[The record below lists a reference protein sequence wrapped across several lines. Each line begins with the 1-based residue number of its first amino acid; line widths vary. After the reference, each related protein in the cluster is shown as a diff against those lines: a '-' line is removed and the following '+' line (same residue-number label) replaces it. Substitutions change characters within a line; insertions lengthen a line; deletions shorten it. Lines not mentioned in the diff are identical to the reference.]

1 LEIIR
6 KFFKIKPRSAF
17 RTGWR
22 VPIQTMDIRNSP
34 HERASKRGS
43 ILETNK
49 RRVSRQIHIGD
60 VAVGGDAPV
69 SVQSMTNTDT
79 RDWRTTVD
87 QIKRLQDAG
96 CEIIRVAVP
105 DREAAD
111 SFAAIKKSIR
121 IPIIAD
127 IHFDYRLAI
136 SAIVSGADAIR
147 INPGNIGGPEK
158 VKKVIE
164 AAKDRNVPVRIGV
177 NSGSVEK
184 DLLRKYGHPGPEA
197 MVESALRHI
206 RFFEDNDFELIKLS
220 LKSSDVIDTIA
231 SYRLLAQKTD
241 YTFHLGVT
249 EAGTVVSGAIKS
261 ALGIGFLLL
270 EGIGDTL
277 RVSLTAAPE
286 EEMFVAYSILR
297 ALRLRR
303 RGVEL
308 ISCPT
313 CGRTEID
320 LIPLVE
326 TAESLLKKIRTPL
339 KVAIMGCVVNGPGEA
354 READIGIAGGRESGI
369 LFKKGERIEKVP
381 EAELLNRLISEI
393 EAMTGEKIT

>member
-1 LEIIR
+1 MLDTI
-6 KFFKIKPRSAF
+6 
-17 RTGWR
+17 
-22 VPIQTMDIRNSP
+22 
-34 HERASKRGS
+34 
-43 ILETNK
+43 K
-49 RRVSRQIHIGD
+49 RRVSRQIHIGN

-79 RDWRTTVD
+79 RDWRATVD
-87 QIKRLQDAG
+87 QIKRLEDAG
-96 CEIIRVAVP
+96 CEIVRVAVP
-105 DREAAD
+105 DQEAAD
-111 SFAAIKKSIR
+111 QFATIKKSIR

-127 IHFDYRLAI
+127 IHFDFRLAI
-136 SAIVSGADAIR
+136 SAIGSGADAIR

-164 AAKDRNVPVRIGV
+164 AARERSVPVRIGV

-184 DLLRKYGHPGPEA
+184 DLLKKYGHPGPEA

-206 RFFEDNDFELIKLS
+206 RFFEDNDFGLLKIS
-220 LKSSDVIDTIA
+220 LKSSDVIDTIS

-241 YTFHLGVT
+241 YPFHLGVT

-261 ALGIGFLLL
+261 ALGIGFLLF

-277 RVSLTAAPE
+277 RVSLTADPE
-286 EEMFVAYSILR
+286 NEMFVAWSILR
-297 ALRLRR
+297 ALRLRQ

-308 ISCPT
+308 VSCPT

-326 TAESLLKKIRTPL
+326 KAEELLKKVRTPI

-354 READIGIAGGRESGI
+354 READVGIAGGRGTGI
-369 LFKKGERIEKVP
+369 LFKKGERVDKVP
-381 EAELLNRLISEI
+381 EKELLDRLISEV
-393 EAMTGEKIT
+393 EKMTGEKATGEKMTGEKMTGEKTAGEKTAGEKTTLP

>member
-1 LEIIR
+1 ME
-6 KFFKIKPRSAF
+6 
-17 RTGWR
+17 
-22 VPIQTMDIRNSP
+22 
-34 HERASKRGS
+34 
-43 ILETNK
+43 NK

-60 VAVGGDAPV
+60 VAIGGGAPV

-79 RDWRTTVD
+79 RDWRSTVE
-87 QIKRLQDAG
+87 QIKRLEEAG
-96 CEIIRVAVP
+96 CEIIRVAIP
-105 DREAAD
+105 DEQAAD
-111 SFAAIKKSIR
+111 AFAMIKKSIR

-136 SAIVSGADAIR
+136 RAMRAGADAIR

-158 VKKVIE
+158 VKKVIDVARE
-164 AAKDRNVPVRIGV
+164 RNIPVRIGV

-184 DLLRKYGHPGPEA
+184 DLLAKYGHPTHEA

-206 RFFEDNDFELIKLS
+206 RFFEDNDFGLIKIS
-220 LKSSDVIDTIA
+220 LKSSDVITTIQ
-231 SYRLLAQKTD
+231 SYRLLAEKTD
-241 YTFHLGVT
+241 YPFHLGVT

-277 RVSLTAAPE
+277 RVSLTAEPE
-286 EEMFVAYSILR
+286 EEMFVAWSILR
-297 ALRLRR
+297 ALKLRE

-308 ISCPT
+308 VSCPT

-320 LIPLVE
+320 LIPMVE
-326 TAESLLKKIRTPL
+326 KAEALLKKVRTPL

-354 READIGIAGGRESGI
+354 READVGIAGGRGSGI
-369 LFKKGERIEKVP
+369 LFKKGERVEKVP
-381 EAELLNRLISEI
+381 ESELLERLLSEM
-393 EAMTGEKIT
+393 ERMTGEKIKAVARLRKPD